1 MDVTWHKNVTRD
13 KSKLFQNSFA
23 YRLSKLNRTVLKD
36 QSRYLC
42 PNSPT
47 NRAAIFIDIATAL
60 TQSAAKKLHSHCD
73 VAVPTS
79 HIDSHETSQEWPEES
94 MTHNIVSFNVG
105 LE

>member
-42 PNSPT
+42 QNST
-47 NRAAIFIDIATAL
+47 KNRAAIFINIAIAL
-60 TQSAAKKLHSHCD
+60 TQSAPKKLHSHCD

-79 HIDSHETSQEWPEES
+79 HIDSHETSKEWSEES
-94 MTHNIVSFNVG
+94 MTHYIVPFNVG